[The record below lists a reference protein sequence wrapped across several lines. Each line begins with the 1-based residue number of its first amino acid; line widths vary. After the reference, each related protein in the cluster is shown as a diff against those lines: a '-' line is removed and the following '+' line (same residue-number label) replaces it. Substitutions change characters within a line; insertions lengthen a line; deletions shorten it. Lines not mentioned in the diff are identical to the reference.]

1 MLCTDSYGIPLN
13 WMFFKGEPGMRRSAW
28 ILAGALA
35 LGIALGSAPAAV
47 AQVTGLFY
55 REMEKDGRVYVF
67 NTPEKYEQFQQTG
80 DMGTAITLVGRGPNG
95 ETVVAEN
102 ETAADLYFFKH
113 NLEPY
118 ERPTPKPQPPAFT
131 VGWKDGKTTITTKQA
146 ELVISNRL
154 QVRATDE
161 NREVEPAGDPDRT
174 SFTIRRMR
182 TKFDGWVYTKDLT
195 YELQFDTAQQSNL
208 LQDANVN
215 YDFTKGRKAFMLK
228 AGQYKVPFGRQELT
242 SSGNQQFVDRSVVSG
257 TFARGRDI
265 GVQLWGTPFNS
276 RIDWRVGVFNGN
288 GRTVSRNDNDDLQVN
303 ARLMWQPFGDVRYS
317 ESDFESTDRPL
328 LALGVGYEGSS
339 RPVAAA
345 GTTAAHENDQTI
357 TAADVAFKFKGFSL
371 FGELFQ
377 RENDRTLAT
386 LSDFDDSGFV
396 LQAGYFVIPQKLEIA
411 LRFGELDP
419 NDDVDDNEREER
431 GLALGYF
438 FNKHNHKL
446 QADYRELEDIARRA
460 TDKEARLQYQIIF

>member
-1 MLCTDSYGIPLN
+1 
-13 WMFFKGEPGMRRSAW
+13 MRRAAQ
-28 ILAGALA
+28 LTAGLCALLLVLTA
-35 LGIALGSAPAAV
+35 TPAA
-47 AQVTGLFY
+47 AQIVGLY
-55 REMEKDGRVYVF
+55 YKEIEKDGRIYVF
-67 NTPEKYEQFQQTG
+67 NTPERAKSFEESG
-80 DMGTAITLVGRGPNG
+80 EVGTAITLPGAGADG
-95 ETVVAEN
+95 KTLVAEN

-113 NLEPY
+113 DLPGY
-118 ERPTPKPQPPAFT
+118 ERPTPKPQAPAFT

-215 YDFTKGRKAFMLK
+215 YDFTEGKKAFMMK
-228 AGQYKVPFGRQELT
+228 VGQYKVPFGRQELT

-396 LQAGYFVIPQKLEIA
+396 VQAGYFVIPQKLEVA

-419 NDDVDDNEREER
+419 NDDLDDNEREER

-446 QADYRELEDIARRA
+446 QADYRELEDIARRT
-460 TDKEARLQYQIIF
+460 TDKEARLQYQLIF